1 MERIKRFVQEHK
13 RGSLIA
19 LFLLIVFVGFSI
31 TSAMSV
37 ADRRTHEAEKAAA
50 DTHPAQAGQPKP
62 PENAALT
69 ENQKALIEGYDEK
82 TKEIISTL
90 SSSVWS
96 AADGKYTLRFFDT
109 YYTETVNGQ
118 DQSHPYA
125 ISAVESD
132 NDGAEAKVYTLA
144 LETETGTHLVT
155 FVQTVSADAE
165 SPSSLSSK
173 DLFSLSGSAYTRKEA
188 VEQIEI
194 QGMEEEFAKTFGQM
208 DNFKTQFSNWLSV
221 HYPAAKTAV
230 WTKNATT
237 DYEKGL
243 VVTAFRLNSEDQ
255 QAGSQSP
262 VVSVTFNKADGTYQ
276 FEI

>member
-1 MERIKRFVQEHK
+1 MERIKRFIQDHK

-31 TSAMSV
+31 TSALNV
-37 ADRRTHEAEKAAA
+37 AERRTQEAQKAADA
-50 DTHPAQAGQPKP
+50 SHSTAEQAVPSGT
-62 PENAALT
+62 ATLT
-69 ENQKALIEGYDEK
+69 ENQKNLIKGYDEK
-82 TKEIISTL
+82 TKSIISTL
-90 SSSVWS
+90 TSSVWS

-109 YYTETVNGQ
+109 HYVETVNGQ

-125 ISAVESD
+125 ISAVETD
-132 NDGAEAKVYTLA
+132 NDGAEAKVCTLA

-155 FVQTVSADAE
+155 FVQVVSAD
-165 SPSSLSSK
+165 SQTPSSLSSK
-173 DLFSLSGSAYTRKEA
+173 DLFSLTGSAYTRKEA

-194 QGMEEEFAKTFGQM
+194 QGMDEEFAKTFGEM
-208 DNFKTQFSNWLSV
+208 DNFRNQFSNWLSV

-237 DYEKGL
+237 DYEKGM
-243 VVTAFRLNSEDQ
+243 VVTAFRLNSEGED
-255 QAGSQSP
+255 AGPQGIT
-262 VVSVTFNKADGTYQ
+262 VSATFNKKDGTYQ